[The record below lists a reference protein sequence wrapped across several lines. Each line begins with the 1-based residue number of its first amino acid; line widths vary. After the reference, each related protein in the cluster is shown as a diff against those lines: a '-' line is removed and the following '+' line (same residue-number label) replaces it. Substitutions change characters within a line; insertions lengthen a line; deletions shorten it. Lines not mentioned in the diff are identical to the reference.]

1 MFFFSCSRKCFE
13 PIGKENLND
22 AFTNFYSQF
31 NKKDEQDLFL
41 HGLIDITDIVRKR
54 LGSRDSKGS
63 SRDANE
69 DTVRKR
75 KSNGGN
81 KKEFKYHV
89 LIGDE

>member
-31 NKKDEQDLFL
+31 NTKDEQDLFL

-54 LGSRDSKGS
+54 PGSRDSKGS
-63 SRDANE
+63 SHDANE

-89 LIGDE
+89 LIGDK